1 MDKEYI
7 RRKRIADFSQ
17 EFSEVTNGMFDI
29 IRYKENRDK
38 DGKDLLLASI
48 PLKEHPIYG
57 ETKIHMRELYDQNG
71 EIEYH
76 YGWEKTKGSKHGK
89 HISAWGNEPHPTG
102 HRKVK
107 YTEPFHHHHIPEE
120 PSERKDCYYIH
131 TLRDVLE
138 FIKEFILYKKEF
150 NKDIN
155 T

>member
-7 RRKRIADFSQ
+7 RRKRIADLSQ

-38 DGKDLLLASI
+38 DGKDLLLVSI

-57 ETKIHMRELYDQNG
+57 ETKIYIRELYDENG

-89 HISAWGNEPHPTG
+89 HISAWGMNLILLATG
-102 HRKVK
+102 KLNIQN
-107 YTEPFHHHHIPEE
+107 PFITITYLKNLLKEKIVII
-120 PSERKDCYYIH
+120 S
-131 TLRDVLE
+131 TL
-138 FIKEFILYKKEF
+138 
-150 NKDIN
+150 
-155 T
+155 